1 MEAEEQRFST
11 APSSAFFKNI
21 PEVSF
26 LPFYP
31 QAIA

>member
-21 PEVSF
+21 PGVSF
-26 LPFYP
+26 LPFT
-31 QAIA
+31 ALK